1 MTKRFLLG
9 TSLGQFVL
17 TKPTTLE
24 DVLAVDADTITL
36 ETVTDSGDISQTTLN
51 LKEVKIYWLYVVEK
65 SKEVIS
71 KAVEKAAKR

>member
-36 ETVTDSGDISQTTLN
+36 ETVTDGGDISQTTLN

>member
-36 ETVTDSGDISQTTLN
+36 ETVTDGGDISQTTLN

-71 KAVEKAAKR
+71 KAVEKATKR